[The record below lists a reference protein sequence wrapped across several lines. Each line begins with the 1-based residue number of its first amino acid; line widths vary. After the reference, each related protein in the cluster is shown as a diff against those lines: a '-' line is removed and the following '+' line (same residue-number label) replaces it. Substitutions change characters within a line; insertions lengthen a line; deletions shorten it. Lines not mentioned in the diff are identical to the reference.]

1 MQRECAKALITSL
14 LILQRY
20 IIETTN
26 AATLRQENILFSVSN
41 FSERETCLRQYRD
54 VKTFFNWHRS
64 EQIERNYLRDN
75 CRFYWISVET

>member
-26 AATLRQENILFSVSN
+26 AATLREENILFSVSN
-41 FSERETCLRQYRD
+41 FSERKTCLRQYR
-54 VKTFFNWHRS
+54 
-64 EQIERNYLRDN
+64 ERNYLRDS